1 MPIFRSLFVIWVAV
15 VLAVPP
21 AAAIDFNP
29 LSAIKGTIEAAAEG
43 RSSGDIAKDL
53 EIKAKIT
60 ADVIDKM
67 GSDVVSIN
75 ADVYEQDV
83 MLTGSVETVGQK
95 TDAGALAKAVE
106 DVKKVYNEIIVIK
119 AVKKEKGVVENF
131 VDDSVIETK
140 VNALLLGGT
149 DVNITN
155 FRWRS
160 VGAHVFLFGRAL
172 SKAEHEK
179 ATKIVKEI
187 EGVQSVTSRAKV
199 RPKE

>member
-1 MPIFRSLFVIWVAV
+1 VPIIRYIFAAWVAV
-15 VLAVPP
+15 VMAVPS
-21 AAAIDFNP
+21 AGAIDFNP
-29 LSAIKGTIEAAAEG
+29 FSAIKSAVEAAAED

-83 MLTGSVETVGQK
+83 MLTGSVETAKQRSQ
-95 TDAGALAKAVE
+95 AGALAKAT
-106 DVKKVYNEIIVIK
+106 DGVKKIYNEIVVIE

-140 VNALLLGGT
+140 INALLLDGA
-149 DVNITN
+149 DVNVTN
-155 FRWRS
+155 FRWRA
-160 VGAHVFLFGRAL
+160 VGGRVFIFGRAL
-172 SKAEHEK
+172 SKAENEK
-179 ATKIVKEI
+179 ATNIVKGI
-187 EGVQSVTSRAKV
+187 KGVQSVTNRAKI

>member
-29 LSAIKGTIEAAAEG
+29 LSAIKGAIEAAAEG

-53 EIKAKIT
+53 EIEAKIT

-83 MLTGSVETVGQK
+83 MLTGSVETAGQK

-140 VNALLLGGT
+140 VNALLLDGT

-155 FRWRS
+155 FRGR
-160 VGAHVFLFGRAL
+160 FGRAL

>member
-1 MPIFRSLFVIWVAV
+1 MLIIRYIVAVWVAV
-15 VLAVPP
+15 VIAATP

-29 LSAIKGTIEAAAEG
+29 FSAIKSAVEAAAED

-53 EIKAKIT
+53 EIKTKIT

-67 GSDVVSIN
+67 GSDVVSVN

-83 MLTGSVETVGQK
+83 MLTGAVETEKQK
-95 TDAGALAKAVE
+95 SEAGALAKATE
-106 DVKKVYNEIIVIK
+106 EVKKVYNEIIVIK
-119 AVKKEKGVVENF
+119 AVEKEKGAVENF

-140 VNALLLGGT
+140 INALLLDGT
-149 DVNITN
+149 DVNVTN

-160 VGAHVFLFGRAL
+160 VGGRVFLFGRAL
-172 SKAEHEK
+172 SKAEHQK

-187 EGVQSVTSRAKV
+187 KGVQSVTNRAKI

>member
-29 LSAIKGTIEAAAEG
+29 LSAIKGAIEAAAED

-83 MLTGSVETVGQK
+83 MLTGSVETAGQK

-119 AVKKEKGVVENF
+119 AVENF

-140 VNALLLGGT
+140 VNALLLDGT

-155 FRWRS
+155 FRGRS

>member
-29 LSAIKGTIEAAAEG
+29 LSAIKGAIEAAAEG

-83 MLTGSVETVGQK
+83 MLIGSVETAKQK
-95 TDAGALAKAVE
+95 SEAGAVAKAVE

-119 AVKKEKGVVENF
+119 AVEKEKGVE
-131 VDDSVIETK
+131 I
-140 VNALLLGGT
+140 
-149 DVNITN
+149 
-155 FRWRS
+155 
-160 VGAHVFLFGRAL
+160 GRA
-172 SKAEHEK
+172 SCRER
-179 ATKIVKEI
+179 V
-187 EGVQSVTSRAKV
+187 
-199 RPKE
+199 